1 MLQVVFLLLSQEQHG
16 SDCKGPELPP
26 HTPPSQKAARR
37 TGAWREGGGL
47 TLAFGWKATQEMG
60 VRSKLKESFSL
71 SHHLNEG
78 HQLSQL
84 FQIAGPVP
92 LGKPGWSVTLYRP
105 FPPTHN
111 CPLFEKTF

>member
-1 MLQVVFLLLSQEQHG
+1 MDLLVKAQSSLYS
-16 SDCKGPELPP
+16 PP
-26 HTPPSQKAARR
+26 IT
-37 TGAWREGGGL
+37 EGGQEDRGL
-47 TLAFGWKATQEMG
+47 ERGSGAYFGFWMESHSG
-60 VRSKLKESFSL
+60 NGCKEQTKRIILSL
-71 SHHLNEG
+71 SHHLDEG

-111 CPLFEKTF
+111 SV